1 MCMAEDSINEGFWG
15 DEYDE
20 WENDTY
26 YSIACPHDWCVQ
38 CGPHFESECHSVK
51 MIQEWEAYERK
62 VNSWWYRLSEYMKS
76 RFWPDKCFDCGKR
89 FGRHD
94 GCLPF

>member
-1 MCMAEDSINEGFWG
+1 MEVDHIYEDDG
-15 DEYDE
+15 YDWYE
-20 WENDTY
+20 DREDQEEFY
-26 YSIACPHDWCVQ
+26 GACCPHEWCINATE
-38 CGPHFESECHSVK
+38 HFESECYSQD
-51 MIQEWEAYERK
+51 MIDTWEAYERK
-62 VNSWWYRLSEYMKS
+62 INSWWYRICHYLKS